1 MIASAVAAGFVA
13 TLVMT
18 TILRGAS
25 ELGLT
30 RADLALL
37 LGTAVSDNRRRARA
51 LGYVFHFV
59 FGIGFALAYVAFFH
73 VVGRGG
79 WMLGAL
85 LGALH
90 AVFDATVLVNVVL
103 PVVHPRIGTPE
114 TAANEIALVE
124 PPGFLL
130 MNYGRNSFLVAL
142 VAHLVYG
149 ALVGLI
155 ARP

>member
-1 MIASAVAAGFVA
+1 MIASAIAAGFVA

-25 ELGLT
+25 EFGLT

-73 VVGRGG
+73 IVGRGG

-90 AVFDATVLVNVVL
+90 AVFDATVLVNVLL
-103 PVVHPRIGTPE
+103 PVVHPRIATPE
-114 TAANEIALVE
+114 TAANDIALVE

-155 ARP
+155 AKP

>member
-1 MIASAVAAGFVA
+1 MIASAIAAGFVA

-30 RADLALL
+30 RADLPLL

-79 WMLGAL
+79 WMVGAL

>member
-79 WMLGAL
+79 WMVGAL